1 MSFVPFCALTVLYY
15 LHHCSLVSPIFGPFN
30 GIVFCLV
37 MLCFDIITRSCC
49 YDNIYINIAGVFRS
63 FNMHIKFYDA
73 QFVLQKQNYWRCCT
87 RMFINDDLKVLKWV
101 WNECLWLYTSIHVVF
116 HENCAKNDGTG
127 TKCCLDWIMRK
138 FPGVQKITKTSSN
151 HPFKWKSCI
160 KYLLTIIKMFIFILY
175 HHHQ

>member
-1 MSFVPFCALTVLYY
+1 M
-15 LHHCSLVSPIFGPFN
+15 
-30 GIVFCLV
+30 FCLV

-87 RMFINDDLKVLKWV
+87 RMYINDDLKVLKWV
-101 WNECLWLYTSIHVVF
+101 QNSVFVTVHLNSCGFPWKLCKKWWNRNKMLSRLD
-116 HENCAKNDGTG
+116 HENISRCSKNN
-127 TKCCLDWIMRK
+127 KNIIQPSFQMKIMH
-138 FPGVQKITKTSSN
+138 KILVK
-151 HPFKWKSCI
+151 
-160 KYLLTIIKMFIFILY
+160 TIIKMFIFILY